1 MSFSK
6 DFLWG
11 AATAAYQIEGA
22 YNEAGKGESIWDMF
36 CRKEGA
42 IKEGHD
48 GKQACDHYN
57 RIDEDI
63 ALMKSIGI
71 KAYRLSL
78 SWPRI
83 LPNGV
88 GEVNQ
93 AGLDFYSDLIDKL
106 IAAGVEPIITLYH
119 WDLPKT
125 LFMKGGWL
133 NRNIAEDFA
142 NYAKIC
148 VEAFADRVE
157 KWITLNEPQCFVF
170 LGHSAGVHAPGLEL
184 PLKECLQAGHHA
196 LLAHGKAAIAMR
208 EVSPKIKIACA
219 PMGLFKLPA
228 SENPEDIEAA
238 RKASFHVDGNHGFW
252 TSWWY
257 DPIYLGYYPQQGWEE
272 FGDNVPQVEEGD
284 MQIISTEMDYLAT
297 NFYMGDQVK
306 AEGDSW
312 ALTPEDPSIPKTAFD
327 WKVTPSLLYW
337 GPRFLYERYGKEI
350 MITENGFSQHD
361 VIAEDGAVHDQNRI
375 LYTKQYLSHLQR
387 AVEENV
393 PVTGYMHWSL
403 MDNFEWGEGYT
414 QRFGLTY
421 INYETG
427 ERTIKDSG
435 YWYRDLID
443 SNGALLKEAE
453 LTLV

>member
-57 RIDEDI
+57 RIDEDV
-63 ALMKSIGI
+63 ALMKSLGI

-106 IAAGVEPIITLYH
+106 IAAGIEPIITLYH

-208 EVSPKIKIACA
+208 EVSHKIKIACA

-238 RKASFHVDGNHGFW
+238 RKASFYVDGDHGFW

-257 DPIYLGYYPQQGWEE
+257 DPIYLGHYPEQGWEE
-272 FGDNVPQVEEGD
+272 FGANVPEIEEGD
-284 MQIISTEMDYLAT
+284 MEIISSEMDFLAT
-297 NFYMGDQVK
+297 NFYMGDEVK
-306 AEGDSW
+306 AEGNSW
-312 ALTPEDPSIPKTAFD
+312 TLTPEDPSIPKTAFD